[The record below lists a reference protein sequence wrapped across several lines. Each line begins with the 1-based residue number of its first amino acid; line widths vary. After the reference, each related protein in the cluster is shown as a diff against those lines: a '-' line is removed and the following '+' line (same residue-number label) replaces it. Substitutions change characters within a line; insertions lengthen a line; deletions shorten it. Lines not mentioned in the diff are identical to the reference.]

1 MSCEL
6 AVDVGSGFMLAY
18 GGGRELGEVQDV
30 MADYFNSRLVTH
42 RNGARQS
49 IKSHLPIDSLCNLVA
64 SAVKAAL
71 DRH

>member
-18 GGGRELGEVQDV
+18 GGGRKLGEVQDV

-42 RNGARQS
+42 SARQS